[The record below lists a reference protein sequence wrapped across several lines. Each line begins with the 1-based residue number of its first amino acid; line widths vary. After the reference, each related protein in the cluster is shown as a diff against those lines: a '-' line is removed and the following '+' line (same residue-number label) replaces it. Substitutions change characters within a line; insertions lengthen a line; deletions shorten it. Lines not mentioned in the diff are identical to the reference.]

1 MGRERIGLLEK
12 VTESDVVRVR
22 ARVRGI
28 VQGVGFRPFVY
39 RLASLAGLGG
49 FVRNDGR
56 GVVLELE
63 GPRDTVAEVLD
74 ALETEAPAAARVDAL
89 EWAEVA
95 VTGLRAFEIIPSAD
109 GEDAETLVSPDIAV
123 CGDCLREMNDPGDRR
138 YRYPFINCTNC
149 GPRFTIIKGVP
160 YDRPRTTMAGFE
172 MCADCAAEY
181 ANPADR
187 RFHAQ
192 PVACPVYGPRV
203 ELRKPDGS
211 EARADGAIVE
221 VQRLLK
227 SGSVIAI
234 KGLGGYHLACDAT
247 NAGAVETLRGRKIRE
262 DKPFALMAADLETVE
277 RFCEVSDEERK
288 LLASPESPI
297 VLLRK
302 KNRQLPEAIA
312 PNNRYLGF
320 MLPYTPLHHLL
331 FDDGLDVLVM
341 TSGNRADEPI
351 AYRDEDAYEQLGG
364 IADYF
369 LTHNRPIFRRVDDSV
384 TRIFDGKEMLIRR
397 SRGYVPTPVP
407 LPFERRESV
416 LGCGAEVKNTFCL
429 TKGDRA
435 FVSHHIGDLI
445 NPAALT
451 SFEEG
456 IDHFK
461 ELFDV
466 EPAVV
471 AYDMHPDYSSTR
483 YAERITGVEKVP
495 VQHHHA
501 HIAAVLGERGI
512 DGPVI
517 GIAWDGAGY
526 GGDGTVWGGEFLVAE
541 QGSFE
546 RLGYLR
552 RVPLA
557 GGDAAVREPWR
568 AALGYL
574 SETFGFQLGRL
585 EGYFRDVPDN
595 ACGAV
600 TDMLERKFNVIES
613 SSSGRLFD
621 CVAALLGFRGRVNY
635 EGQAA
640 IELEQCAEPGETE
653 YYPFELGDGEPFE
666 VDWRPTIAAVI
677 DDMDSGVTRSV
688 VSARFHNTAARMAV
702 AGSERAREITG
713 LSIGALSGGVFQ
725 NVTLLERALPLFEA
739 AGFEVLRHRYLPP
752 NDACISYGQVV
763 VALAGL
769 RK

>member
-1 MGRERIGLLEK
+1 MEK
-12 VTESDVVRVR
+12 VVKSDVVRVR
-22 ARVRGI
+22 ARVSGI
-28 VQGVGFRPFVY
+28 VQGVGFRPFIY

-49 FVRNDGR
+49 FVRNDSR

-63 GPRDTVAEVLD
+63 GPRDSVAEVLD
-74 ALETEAPAAARVDAL
+74 ALEAEAPAAARVDAL
-89 EWAEVA
+89 EWTEVA
-95 VTGLRAFEIIPSAD
+95 VTGFRGFEIVPSAD

-123 CGDCLREMNDPGDRR
+123 CEDCLREMNDPGDRR
-138 YRYPFINCTNC
+138 NRYPFINCTNC

-192 PVACPVYGPRV
+192 PVACPVCGPKV
-203 ELRKPDGS
+203 ELCKPGGS
-211 EARADGAIVE
+211 EVRTDDPVAEAR
-221 VQRLLK
+221 RLLK
-227 SGSVIAI
+227 SGSIIAI
-234 KGLGGYHLACDAT
+234 KGLGGYHLACDAR
-247 NAGAVETLRGRKIRE
+247 NAGTVEALRGRKTRE
-262 DKPFALMAADLETVE
+262 DKPFALMAADLETVG
-277 RFCEVSDEERK
+277 RFCELSAEEWE
-288 LLASPESPI
+288 LLLSPESPI

-302 KNRQLPEAIA
+302 KNGQLPEAIA

-384 TRIFDGKEMLIRR
+384 TRVFGGEEMILRR

-407 LPFERRESV
+407 LPFEGRESA

-429 TKGDRA
+429 TKGGRA
-435 FVSHHIGDLI
+435 FVSHHVGDLI
-445 NPAALT
+445 NPAALA

-456 IDHFK
+456 IEHFK
-461 ELFDV
+461 ELFNA
-466 EPAVV
+466 EPTVV

-483 YAERITGVEKVP
+483 YAERMTGVEKVP

-501 HIAAVLGERGI
+501 HIAAVLGEHGI

-526 GGDGTVWGGEFLVAE
+526 GSDGTVWGGEVLVAK

-546 RLGYLR
+546 RLGHLR

-574 SETFGFQLGRL
+574 SETFGFQSGKL
-585 EGYFRDVPDN
+585 EGCFRDVSDN
-595 ACGAV
+595 ACGV
-600 TDMLERKFNVIES
+600 VVDMLERKFNVIES

-621 CVAALLGFRGRVNY
+621 CVAALLGFQGHVNY
-635 EGQAA
+635 EGQASV
-640 IELEQCAEPGETE
+640 ELEQCVEPGETG
-653 YYPFELGDGEPFE
+653 YYPFELSDGGPFE
-666 VDWRPTIAAVI
+666 VDWRPTIAAVV
-677 DDMDSGVTRSV
+677 DDIDSGVVGPV

-702 AGSERAREITG
+702 AGAERAREITG
-713 LSIGALSGGVFQ
+713 LSMAALSGGVFQ
-725 NVTLLERALPLFEA
+725 NVTLLERALPLLEA

-752 NDACISYGQVV
+752 NDACVSYGQIVA
-763 VALAGL
+763 ALAGL
-769 RK
+769 GK